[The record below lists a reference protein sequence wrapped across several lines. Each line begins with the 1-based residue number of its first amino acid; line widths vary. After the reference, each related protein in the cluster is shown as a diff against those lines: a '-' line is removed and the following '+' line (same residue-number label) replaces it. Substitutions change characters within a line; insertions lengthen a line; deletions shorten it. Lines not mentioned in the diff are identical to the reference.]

1 MTRTDLRERAV
12 QALALVPL
20 GMLVTALTCPA
31 TDLEPPWSD
40 AGSAGPSGGGE
51 GVGGGGGEGVGGG
64 GGESGGD
71 PMEETGEA
79 TPPGPPALAAVRCS
93 APEIAAG
100 AVCVVLGVRSA
111 TVRWR
116 TDRAAFGRAECR
128 QPAATVRVETSAA
141 TTDPRVVLAPLE
153 PAVRHECVVA
163 AATEDGETPLAAF
176 ALETHGSG
184 SWVALTEV
192 LANPAGAEPAQ
203 EFVEL
208 ANLGAEPADLSGWS
222 LSDESGGAV
231 LPAGTVL
238 APGEVALLVADAYDP
253 DAPGEPPAA
262 LDARLVRL
270 GRSLGVQGLRNSG
283 EAVFLLDPAGAIVS
297 SYPNRLGAFAD
308 GVSAVRSPARA
319 PEADEGA
326 WTTCGPGGPTPGSIE
341 P

>member
-20 GMLVTALTCPA
+20 GMLVAALTCPA
-31 TDLEPPWSD
+31 TDLEPPWND
-40 AGSAGPSGGGE
+40 AGSGGPSGGREAG
-51 GVGGGGGEGVGGG
+51 GAGGGDAAGGTF
-64 GGESGGD
+64 
-71 PMEETGEA
+71 EETEEA
-79 TPPGPPALAAVRCS
+79 PPPGPPALAAVRCS
-93 APEIAAG
+93 APEITAG
-100 AVCVVLGVRSA
+100 AVCVVLGARSA

-128 QPAATVRVETSAA
+128 QPSATVRVETPSA
-141 TTDPRVVLAPLE
+141 TTDPRVVLASLE

-176 ALETHGSG
+176 ALETHGTG
-184 SWVALTEV
+184 PWVALTEV
-192 LANPAGAEPAQ
+192 LANPVGVEPAQ

-231 LPAGTVL
+231 LPPGTAL
-238 APGEVALLVADAYDP
+238 DPGEVALLVADAYDP
-253 DAPGEPPAA
+253 DAPGEHAAA
-262 LDARLVRL
+262 LDARIVRL

-283 EAVFLLDPAGAIVS
+283 EAVFLLDPSGAVVS

-308 GVSAVRSPARA
+308 GVSVVRLPPQA